1 MFTLLR
7 YILEIGKPM
16 NNKRQLS
23 KIILLLFLFIL
34 TNIFI
39 ITPIKERKQLL
50 ETEKYKIDQ
59 EIKEVERYKKQT
71 EILKKEAKKKKVITV
86 FGGKDDIIEIQNTIG
101 RIVNIQSIE
110 NTVQLN
116 EDGSRVSNISIKF
129 VGTYQEIFKVV
140 DALSSR
146 GIEKN
151 IKSFSISKISQSKID
166 SSEKNKSTIKNI
178 EEIKNKPDT
187 KEHKQET
194 AQDNNRRETN
204 KSPSTKFEC
213 ILKISKI

>member
-116 EDGSRVSNISIKF
+116 EDGARVSNISIKF

-140 DALSSR
+140 DALNSR

-151 IKSFSISKISQSKID
+151 IKSFSVSKISTSNID
-166 SSEKNKSTIKNI
+166 SSEKIK
-178 EEIKNKPDT
+178 
-187 KEHKQET
+187 
-194 AQDNNRRETN
+194 AQ
-204 KSPSTKFEC
+204 
-213 ILKISKI
+213 LKR

>member
-1 MFTLLR
+1 
-7 YILEIGKPM
+7 M
-16 NNKRQLS
+16 NKKRQLS

-50 ETEKYKIDQ
+50 ETEKYKMDQ

-116 EDGSRVSNISIKF
+116 EDGARVSNISIKF

-140 DALSSR
+140 DALNSR

-151 IKSFSISKISQSKID
+151 IKSFSVSKISTSNID
-166 SSEKNKSTIKNI
+166 SSEKNKSTIENI
-178 EEIKNKPDT
+178 EKIKNKPDK

-194 AQDNNRRETN
+194 AQDNNNRETN
-204 KSPSTKFEC
+204 KSSSIKFEC
-213 ILKISKI
+213 VLKISKI

>member
-1 MFTLLR
+1 
-7 YILEIGKPM
+7 M
-16 NNKRQLS
+16 NKKRQLS

-86 FGGKDDIIEIQNTIG
+86 FGGKDDVIEIQNTIG

-116 EDGSRVSNISIKF
+116 EDGARVSNISIKF

-140 DALSSR
+140 DALNSR

-151 IKSFSISKISQSKID
+151 IKSFSVSKISQSNID

-178 EEIKNKPDT
+178 EEIKNKSDT

-204 KSPSTKFEC
+204 KSPSIKFEC
-213 ILKISKI
+213 VLKISKI

>member
-1 MFTLLR
+1 
-7 YILEIGKPM
+7 M
-16 NNKRQLS
+16 NKKRQLS

-116 EDGSRVSNISIKF
+116 EDGARVSNISIKF

-140 DALSSR
+140 DALNSR

-151 IKSFSISKISQSKID
+151 IKSFSVSKISQSNID

-178 EEIKNKPDT
+178 EEIKNKSDT

-194 AQDNNRRETN
+194 TQDNNRRETN
-204 KSPSTKFEC
+204 KSPSIKFEC
-213 ILKISKI
+213 VLKISKI

>member
-1 MFTLLR
+1 
-7 YILEIGKPM
+7 M

-23 KIILLLFLFIL
+23 KIILLLFIFIL

-86 FGGKDDIIEIQNTIG
+86 FGGKDDVIEIQNTIG

-116 EDGSRVSNISIKF
+116 EDGARVSNISIKF

-140 DALSSR
+140 DALNSR

-151 IKSFSISKISQSKID
+151 IKSFSVSKISQSNID

-178 EEIKNKPDT
+178 EEIKNKSDT

-204 KSPSTKFEC
+204 KSPSIKFEC
-213 ILKISKI
+213 VLKISKI